1 MKKVSHKRHLLK
13 AISWRVVGTIDTI
26 IISWIVT
33 NEIGIGIKIGLIEV
47 LTKILLYYLHERV
60 WYKYIL
66 FKKENSRLR
75 HILKAISWRFIGS
88 IDTTVIAWL
97 STSSVSFGLTI
108 GSIEVVSKTILY
120 YFHERIWYKSTF
132 GFILSNST
140 LPEFK
145 STHQ

>member
-1 MKKVSHKRHLLK
+1 MKKVSHKRHLVK
-13 AISWRVVGTIDTI
+13 AISWRVIGTIDTI

-33 NEIGIGIKIGLIEV
+33 HEIGIGIKIGLIEV
-47 LTKILLYYLHERV
+47 LTKIFIYYLHERV

-88 IDTTVIAWL
+88 IDTAVIAWV
-97 STSSVSFGLTI
+97 STGSFSFGLTI

-120 YFHERIWYKSTF
+120 YFHERMWYKSTF

>member
-1 MKKVSHKRHLLK
+1 VKKVSHKRHLLK
-13 AISWRVVGTIDTI
+13 AVSWRIIGTIDTI
-26 IISWIVT
+26 VISWIVT
-33 NEIGIGIKIGLIEV
+33 HEIHIGIKIGLIEV
-47 LTKILLYYLHERV
+47 LTKIFIYYLHERF
-60 WYKYIL
+60 WYKFIV

-88 IDTTVIAWL
+88 IDTAVIAWL
-97 STSSVSFGLTI
+97 STGSFSFGLTI

>member
-13 AISWRVVGTIDTI
+13 AVSWRVIGTIDTI

-33 NEIGIGIKIGLIEV
+33 HEIGIGIKIGLIEV
-47 LTKILLYYLHERV
+47 LTKIFIYYLHERA

-88 IDTTVIAWL
+88 IDTALIAWV
-97 STSSVSFGLTI
+97 STGSFSFGLTI